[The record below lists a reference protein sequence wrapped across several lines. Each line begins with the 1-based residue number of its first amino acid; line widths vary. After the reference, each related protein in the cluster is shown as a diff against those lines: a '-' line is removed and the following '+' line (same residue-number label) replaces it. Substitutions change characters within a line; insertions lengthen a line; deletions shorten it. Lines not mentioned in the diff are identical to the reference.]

1 MRALPIILIVL
12 GVATIILILTQIFP
26 EFGDGMYA
34 LAKNLFFE
42 RWN

>member
-1 MRALPIILIVL
+1 MRALPVILIVL
-12 GVATIILILTQIFP
+12 GVITIILILTQLFP

-34 LAKNLFFE
+34 LAKNIFLE